1 MPYTQR
7 RSGVKMS
14 NLTKI
19 ITVKKAEKL
28 DEKLH
33 LEGEFQLSQ

>member
-1 MPYTQR
+1 MPYAKH

-19 ITVKKAEKL
+19 STVKKAEKL
-28 DEKLH
+28 YEKLH
-33 LEGEFQLSQ
+33 LKGNFS